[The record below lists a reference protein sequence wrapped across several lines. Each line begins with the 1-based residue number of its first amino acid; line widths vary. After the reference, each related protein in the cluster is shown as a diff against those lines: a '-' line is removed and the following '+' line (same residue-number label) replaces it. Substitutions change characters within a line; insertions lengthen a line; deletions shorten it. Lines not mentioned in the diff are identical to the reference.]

1 MRRARF
7 DREHYATHYVH
18 PPPKGG
24 PELRVA
30 AIEDKYP
37 FEVSETGIEGIDS
50 IEDVYPFELA
60 DVVKQKKAAE
70 GTYWAKAKAKA
81 GVVVSAGGSVLS
93 KAPGVSVFNRS
104 SNRLDPEKEKA
115 KDKEDKVGAS

>member
-50 IEDVYPFELA
+50 IEDVYPFE
-60 DVVKQKKAAE
+60 
-70 GTYWAKAKAKA
+70 
-81 GVVVSAGGSVLS
+81 VSETAGGGLCVM
-93 KAPGVSVFNRS
+93 GWGWQQF
-104 SNRLDPEKEKA
+104 
-115 KDKEDKVGAS
+115 

>member
-1 MRRARF
+1 MPVRRVSYKPYVCRAYLGQAYTVVYLHGPVDHRVL
-7 DREHYATHYVH
+7 THPGRSCSHRHVQVV
-18 PPPKGG
+18 
-24 PELRVA
+24 LVFRQ
-30 AIEDKYP
+30 
-37 FEVSETGIEGIDS
+37 
-50 IEDVYPFELA
+50 LA